1 MKSVFL
7 SAQPIDET
15 HGGGAVMLALLRKEY
30 PEGLADIIEIH
41 RRNPSRTA
49 TRYFRS
55 PGLPVLGLMQLILPF
70 MPFDFFSRFSFRLF
84 KHLRALGGRTV
95 VFHYSQLLVYPLLVR
110 TLKSEIVVHDVLY
123 DLWRSSSGW
132 RRPLWRVIR
141 FWESQ
146 LIRWLPKNATL
157 VFLSEKD
164 HALLSNAVRCQV
176 RVLNL
181 AEVLASDMVDQRAP
195 ERQTLALSPGVRV
208 GLLGAWGRPENSIGA
223 AAFLNAL
230 EPDVRDG
237 LHFLIAGGG
246 SEALPDGRTINKL
259 GFVESLGDFFD
270 GIDVFVAPLDSGAG
284 VKIKVLNAL
293 EHGVPLYLTEKAVE
307 GIPLPEGYPQ
317 VVAPDCR
324 QLAEHFNKEYVRP

>member
-30 PEGLADIIEIH
+30 PEGLDDIIEIH

-49 TRYFRS
+49 TRYFRA
-55 PGLPVLGLMQLILPF
+55 PGLAMLGLMQLILPF
-70 MPFDFFSRFSFRLF
+70 VPFDFFSRFSFALL
-84 KHLRALGGRTV
+84 KHLRSLGERTA

-110 TLKSEIVVHDVLY
+110 SLRSEIVVHDVLH

-146 LIRWLPKNATL
+146 LIRWLPENATL
-157 VFLSEKD
+157 VFLSDKD
-164 HALLSNAVRCQV
+164 HALLASAVRCKV

-181 AEVLASDMVDQRAP
+181 ADVLASDLVSQRAP
-195 ERQTLALSPGVRV
+195 ERQTLMLARGVRV
-208 GLLGAWGRPENSIGA
+208 GLLGAWSRPENSVGA
-223 AAFLNAL
+223 SVFLNAL
-230 EPDVRDG
+230 EPDVLNG
-237 LHFLIAGGG
+237 LHFVVAGGG
-246 SEALPDGRTINKL
+246 AEALPDGQTINKL
-259 GFVESLGDFFD
+259 GFVDNLGDFFND
-270 GIDVFVAPLDSGAG
+270 IDVFVAPLDSGAG

-293 EHGVPLYLTEKAVE
+293 EHGVPMYLTEKAVE

-317 VVAPDCR
+317 VVALDCR
-324 QLAEHFNKEYVRP
+324 QLAEHFNREYVRS